1 MDALSK
7 QLWSLMDDCRG
18 SMEVNHTLELI
29 SYVAFI
35 AKENPESFQIIA
47 NSGHAKQ
54 LDMLI
59 EAGEA
64 LKDKHPNE
72 VCIAPNQYRIDAK
85 IINFVVSFIA
95 AIADFASLA
104 NVIRE
109 YHVQTF
115 GKFTGEFSANQSMER
130 IFSALVGDC
139 SSKTV
144 YDGACGLTRIAS
156 SLNPAMLYLE
166 EKNHST
172 YVTAYRLLTLENKQ
186 FKLANTN
193 SLLEPAFNREQQFDV
208 VVMEPPMAQ
217 KFSADER
224 RMLVEAPFISVPV
237 GKSVSA
243 NSGDSLWIQQ
253 ALSNL
258 NETGKGYIVL
268 PQGLL
273 FRGGYDAKVREHLLE
288 NELLEAVIGLPASVL
303 SGTGIAPVIL
313 VLNKNKQ
320 AGSPVVFVDASA
332 IGTTNKNSVV
342 ISEEDALLIAD
353 LAAGKFADDERYKSV
368 FIPEIRQQNNELSIS
383 RYIIKKVE
391 VEELDIAQELKTLHS
406 YQAEF
411 EQSQQVLS
419 SLLSKYQ

>member
-7 QLWSLMDDCRG
+7 QLWNLMDDCRG

-29 SYVAFI
+29 TYVAFI
-35 AKENPESFQIIA
+35 AKENPESFQTIV

-59 EAGEA
+59 DAGEA
-64 LKDKHPNE
+64 IKDSHPNE
-72 VCIAPNQYRIDAK
+72 VCIAPDHYRIDAK
-85 IINFVVSFIA
+85 VINLVISFIA
-95 AIADFASLA
+95 AISDFVSLA
-104 NVIRE
+104 HALRE
-109 YHVQTF
+109 INTQAL
-115 GKFTGEFSANQSMER
+115 GKFGVDSSNQSMER
-130 IFSALVGDC
+130 VFNALVGDC

-144 YDGACGLTRIAS
+144 YDGACGLARIS
-156 SLNPAMLYLE
+156 SSMDSEMLYLE

-172 YVTAYRLLTLENKQ
+172 YVTAYRLLTLEDKQ
-186 FKLANTN
+186 FKLANSD
-193 SLLEPAFNREQQFDV
+193 SLLEAAFNREQQFDV

-237 GKSVSA
+237 GKAVSA

-258 NETGKGYIVL
+258 NGTGKGYIVL
-268 PQGLL
+268 PQGFL
-273 FRGGYDAKVREHLLE
+273 FRGGYDAKVREYLLE

-303 SGTGIAPVIL
+303 SGTSIAPAIL

-320 AGSPVVFVDASA
+320 PGSPVVFVDASE
-332 IGTTNKNSVV
+332 IGAPNKNSVA

-353 LAAGKFADDERYKSV
+353 LASGKLADDERYKSV

-391 VEELDIAQELKTLHS
+391 VEELDIAQELKTLNS

-411 EQSQQVLS
+411 EKSQQVLA
-419 SLLSKYQ
+419 SLLAKYQ